1 MKTHILHFD
10 LAQNH
15 LRTQSS
21 QLNLWVGEYNIPL
34 QEHDESSL
42 ARAAGENPAIDMVLR
57 YGSHNISH
65 FAEIPEH
72 YFLPHHVTLIKV
84 VGDKSGPYRSSL
96 PVLYH
101 LSYHI
106 PNAHL
111 HRYAKRNREKL
122 AVNNI
127 EMALPG
133 KLSALGVNS
142 QHVARNSIHYADL
155 WVATNE
161 IKTPWDIACSI
172 VFSHP
177 ELSNSQ
183 AYAASIV
190 THAHI
195 APPQAI
201 DPLQYN
207 RVYELAISIS
217 SQGPATETG
226 GFATYGQLVAPD
238 GSAMFYEFDWVGQD
252 GQVIF
257 AEGDPVMQ
265 YNLSDET
272 ENYSGSPASNALKTS
287 HNDGRLQNHN
297 WSVSQS
303 ASLDVA
309 EFKDQAA
316 ALTIKRGTN
325 QIWTATNRTP
335 NHGMDVY
342 ADSIRYDSSQSHFS
356 IDFKNKYLRQL
367 GVYIQ
372 FFKDTKMEQPIDN
385 PKVDGN
391 WPFYFPQ
398 ELAALFE
405 TPSQKALGV
414 LANVNTIMGIPMP
427 TDPTNFGLPWPAE
440 AQAAK
445 FLFGGLGTS
454 RWEDPIIWPGV
465 ILTGMFQY
473 GIPALMMLAGAA
485 VTNTQWYKNFIS
497 DKDSVAA
504 LAAVAFPLI
513 GGGAA
518 VGAALFNTKKVLTS
532 LASIAIGILAK
543 KGMEAL
549 ATYVTA
555 QIAASAAAQAV
566 PVVGWAF
573 RLASIALDFAQIAV
587 TTGELLSTPATL
599 EVDIKRQMTLAFT
612 LHPDP
617 AHGEAGR
624 PETAI
629 WPPVAVQCQVTVE
642 YTNGTYY
649 TQTIP
654 LPATGSNT
662 PLSFNFNSVGWGGT
676 LKIKANVYS
685 ATGWLAGSYTSD
697 LLNAQPDDPNEGIMR
712 VSGNIK
718 EMLVPLTQ
726 VTQYEYWEQ
735 LSYDSGKKEYQWIEG
750 SVPLETQS
758 STNCSNVGNNIC
770 KLVNMTILNS
780 DYQVG
785 YCYQA
790 SGQDIPLEDPLSPPN
805 SGQMYVLQNIST
817 LGNDSLNKRLKL
829 SAVGFKVQP
838 LISYNSFGEGPDEK
852 TITPYNFIIDSRF
865 GEYHLRRVDLRDGSH
880 NFGLTDNPL
889 SWGTFTIPHLDAMVV
904 HPSGYVIAVSWQY
917 SKMQILTLGD
927 QGYPDDQAPAAQIVS
942 GEGVRQ
948 GLTHGPI
955 ALTVTPDGRILLLET
970 INTRIQAFDTKG
982 NPFASFAGATLFQ
995 LATADYQA
1003 TLDAQK
1009 FSPALQQ
1016 AFREQGLTFLFS
1028 DSDPNFIRLLNAG
1041 VLDEQIINT
1050 FAHDGIYLSYNQTA
1064 DGNIDPVGSTTVDV
1078 IQQGQSWLVYDP
1090 QKPATYTLTAQ
1101 GQTVSVYNDL
1111 SNVRVIAIGQGVK
1124 WQIDDLSS
1132 ARSWLLT
1139 LNATNPAQITVADYL
1154 SYMSLNK
1161 PAGITYLDVAVEEK
1175 GYIYVLSYR
1184 NEGRDPTDYILDI
1197 YNPDG
1202 TFLVTVPDST
1212 LVPDPAK
1219 RQHIV
1224 AGHLAIDSFRTLVAM
1239 NYGKFL
1245 GENQRTQPQISQWKP
1260 TTPIFDLGIDQLP
1273 IFQQHDMDKI
1283 RAVFADNKHPLSNKA
1298 TIETINE
1305 NGYFIIT
1312 DVSTRYPVICT
1323 VDGDNQQI
1331 ISVYSFSERTMPLK
1345 IYNSGFKAVLQLLG
1359 IPEIDVTEKVVVVSS
1374 SQGSLRPDDPLSLAP
1389 SYTAE
1394 VSSASELLTLS
1405 GIPPVE
1411 APISFPA
1418 TVDVFAIAELEIA
1431 DDGVLNISNP
1441 TSRPI
1446 VVVVDTLV
1454 LKQGGQ
1460 LICDASVIL
1469 NVQTY
1474 TQTQENSHE

>member
-10 LAQNH
+10 LAQGH
-15 LRTQSS
+15 LRSQSN
-21 QLNLWVGEYNIPL
+21 QLSLWVGEHNIPL

-42 ARAAGENPAIDMVLR
+42 AKSAAGNSALDMVLR

-65 FAEIPEH
+65 FAEVPEH

-101 LSYHI
+101 ISYHV

-111 HRYAKRNREKL
+111 RRYAKRNIEKL
-122 AVNNI
+122 AVNNVG
-127 EMALPG
+127 MALPG
-133 KLSALGVNS
+133 KLSAFGVNS
-142 QHVARNSIHYADL
+142 QHLALNSIHCSDL
-155 WVATNE
+155 LVAANE
-161 IKTPWDIACSI
+161 VKTPWDVACSI

-177 ELSNSQ
+177 ELANSQ
-183 AYAASIV
+183 AYSASIV
-190 THAHI
+190 MNAHI
-195 APPQAI
+195 APPEAI

-238 GSAMFYEFDWVGQD
+238 GSEMFYEFDWVGQD

-257 AEGDPVMQ
+257 PAGDPVMQ

-272 ENYSGSPASNALKTS
+272 EGGSGSPASNALRTS
-287 HNDGRLQNHN
+287 RDDGRLQNHN

-316 ALTIKRGTN
+316 ALAVKRDTN

-385 PKVDGN
+385 PKVDGD

-454 RWEDPIIWPGV
+454 RWENPIVWPGV

-473 GIPALMMLAGAA
+473 GIPALMMLAGAM
-485 VTNTQWYKNFIS
+485 VTNSQWYKDFIS
-497 DKDSVAA
+497 NKDNVAI
-504 LAAVAFPLI
+504 LAGIAFPLI

-518 VGAALFNTKKVLTS
+518 VGSALFNTKKVLTS

-555 QIAASAAAQAV
+555 QVAASAAAQAV

-573 RLASIALDFAQIAV
+573 RLAAIALDVAQIAV
-587 TTGELLSTPATL
+587 TTGELLSSPATL

-758 STNCSNVGNNIC
+758 SLNCSNVGKNIC
-770 KLVNMTILNS
+770 KLVNMTILDS

-817 LGNDSLNKRLKL
+817 LSNDTLNERLKL

-838 LISYNSFGEGPDEK
+838 LISYNSFGAGPDEK

-917 SKMQILTLGD
+917 SKMQILALGD

-942 GEGVRQ
+942 GEGIRQ

-982 NPFASFAGATLFQ
+982 NPFPSFAGATLFQ
-995 LATADYQA
+995 LATADYRA
-1003 TLDAQK
+1003 TLDAQE

-1028 DSDPNFIRLLNAG
+1028 NSDPNFIRSLNAG
-1041 VLDEQIINT
+1041 VLDEQIIAA
-1050 FAHDGIYLSYNQTA
+1050 FAEDGIYLSYNQTA
-1064 DGNIDPVGSTTVDV
+1064 DGNIDPVGSTVVNV
-1078 IQQGQSWLVYDP
+1078 IQQGQSWSVYDP
-1090 QKPATYTLTAQ
+1090 QKPATYTLTAK

-1124 WQIDDLSS
+1124 WQIDDLSG

-1139 LNATNPAQITVADYL
+1139 LNTTNPAQITVADYL
-1154 SYMSLNK
+1154 SYMPLNK
-1161 PAGITYLDVAVEEK
+1161 PAGITYLDVAVEAK

-1245 GENQRTQPQISQWKP
+1245 GENQRTQPQISQWTP

-1331 ISVYSFSERTMPLK
+1331 ISVYSFSETTMPLK
-1345 IYNSGFKAVLQLLG
+1345 NYSSGFKEVLQLLG
-1359 IPEIDVTEKVVVVSS
+1359 IPESDVTEKVVVASS
-1374 SQGSLRPDDPLSLAP
+1374 SQGSLRPDDPQSLAP

-1446 VVVVDTLV
+1446 VVVVDTLA

-1474 TQTQENSHE
+1474 TKTQENSHE

>member
-10 LAQNH
+10 LAQSH

-42 ARAAGENPAIDMVLR
+42 ARAAGENPAIDMVLS

-65 FAEIPEH
+65 FAEVPEH

-111 HRYAKRNREKL
+111 HHYAKRNREKL
-122 AVNNI
+122 TVNNI

-133 KLSALGVNS
+133 KLSALGVNN
-142 QHVARNSIHYADL
+142 QHLARNSIHYADL
-155 WVATNE
+155 WVAANE
-161 IKTPWDIACSI
+161 IKTPWDVACSI

-190 THAHI
+190 THSHI
-195 APPQAI
+195 APPEAI
-201 DPLQYN
+201 NPLQYN

-226 GFATYGQLVAPD
+226 GFATYGQLVDPD
-238 GSAMFYEFDWVGQD
+238 GNAMFYEFDWIGQD

-265 YNLSDET
+265 YNLSDDT
-272 ENYSGSPASNALKTS
+272 ENYSGSPTSNALKTS

-316 ALTIKRGTN
+316 ALTVKRGTN

-385 PKVDGN
+385 PTVDGN
-391 WPFYFPQ
+391 WPFYFPK

-427 TDPTNFGLPWPAE
+427 TDPTKFGLPWPSE

-485 VTNTQWYKNFIS
+485 VTNTQWYKDFIS

-617 AHGEAGR
+617 AHGEVGR

-817 LGNDSLNKRLKL
+817 LSNDSLNERLKL

-942 GEGVRQ
+942 GEGILQ

-970 INTRIQAFDTKG
+970 FNTRIQAFDTKG
-982 NPFASFAGATLFQ
+982 NPFPSFAGATLFQ

-1003 TLDAQK
+1003 TLDAQE
-1009 FSPALQQ
+1009 FSPELQQ
-1016 AFREQGLTFLFS
+1016 AFRVQGLTFLFS
-1028 DSDPNFIRLLNAG
+1028 NSDPNFIRSLNAG
-1041 VLDEQIINT
+1041 VLDEQIIAT
-1050 FAHDGIYLSYNQTA
+1050 FAQDGIYLSYNQTT

-1111 SNVRVIAIGQGVK
+1111 CNVRVIAIGQGVK

-1154 SYMSLNK
+1154 SYMPLNK
-1161 PAGITYLDVAVEEK
+1161 PAGIKYLDIAVEAK

-1260 TTPIFDLGIDQLP
+1260 TTPIFDLDIEQLP

-1345 IYNSGFKAVLQLLG
+1345 IYNSGFKEVLQLLD
-1359 IPEIDVTEKVVVVSS
+1359 IPESDVTEKVVVASS
-1374 SQGSLRPDDPLSLAP
+1374 SQGSLRPDDPQSLAP

-1431 DDGVLNISNP
+1431 DDGVLNVSNP

-1446 VVVVDTLV
+1446 VVVVDTLT

-1474 TQTQENSHE
+1474 TKTQENSHE

>member
-10 LAQNH
+10 LAQSH
-15 LRTQSS
+15 LRTQAS

-65 FAEIPEH
+65 FAEVPEH

-111 HRYAKRNREKL
+111 HRYVKRNREKL
-122 AVNNI
+122 AVNNV

-142 QHVARNSIHYADL
+142 QHLARNSIHCGDL

-161 IKTPWDIACSI
+161 MKTPWDVACSI

-190 THAHI
+190 MNAHI
-195 APPQAI
+195 APPEAI

-217 SQGPATETG
+217 SQGPATDTG
-226 GFATYGQLVAPD
+226 GFATYGQLVDPD
-238 GSAMFYEFDWVGQD
+238 GNAMFYEFDWVGQD

-316 ALTIKRGTN
+316 ALAVKRDTN

-356 IDFKNKYLRQL
+356 IDFKNNYLRQL

-385 PKVDGN
+385 PKVDGD

-454 RWEDPIIWPGV
+454 RWENPIVWPGV

-473 GIPALMMLAGAA
+473 GIPALMMLAGAM
-485 VTNTQWYKNFIS
+485 VTNSQWYKDFIS
-497 DKDSVAA
+497 NKDNVAI
-504 LAAVAFPLI
+504 LAGIAFPLI

-518 VGAALFNTKKVLTS
+518 VGSALFNTKKVLTS

-555 QIAASAAAQAV
+555 QVAASAAAQAV

-573 RLASIALDFAQIAV
+573 RLAAITLDVAQIAV
-587 TTGELLSTPATL
+587 TTGELLSSPATL

-662 PLSFNFNSVGWGGT
+662 PLSFNFNLVGWGGT

-817 LGNDSLNKRLKL
+817 LSNDSLNERLKL

-917 SKMQILTLGD
+917 SKMQILALGD
-927 QGYPDDQAPAAQIVS
+927 QGYPDAQAPAAQIVS

-982 NPFASFAGATLFQ
+982 NPFPSFAGATLFQ
-995 LATADYQA
+995 LTTADYRA
-1003 TLDAQK
+1003 TLDAQE

-1028 DSDPNFIRLLNAG
+1028 NSDPNFIRSLNAG
-1041 VLDEQIINT
+1041 VLDEQIIAA
-1050 FAHDGIYLSYNQTA
+1050 FAEDGIYLSYNQTA
-1064 DGNIDPVGSTTVDV
+1064 DGNIDPVGSTVVNV
-1078 IQQGQSWLVYDP
+1078 IQQGQSWSVYDP
-1090 QKPATYTLTAQ
+1090 QKPATYTLTAK

-1124 WQIDDLSS
+1124 WQIDDLSG

-1139 LNATNPAQITVADYL
+1139 LNVTNPAQITVADYL
-1154 SYMSLNK
+1154 SYMPLNK
-1161 PAGITYLDVAVEEK
+1161 PAGITYLDVAVESK

-1184 NEGRDPTDYILDI
+1184 NEGRDPTDYVLDI

-1224 AGHLAIDSFRTLVAM
+1224 AAHLAIDSFRTLVAM

-1260 TTPIFDLGIDQLP
+1260 TTPIFDLGIDQLT

-1283 RAVFADNKHPLSNKA
+1283 HAVFAGNKHPLSNKA

-1312 DVSTRYPVICT
+1312 DVNTRYPVICT

-1331 ISVYSFSERTMPLK
+1331 ISVYSFSETTMPLK
-1345 IYNSGFKAVLQLLG
+1345 NYSSGFKEVLQLLG
-1359 IPEIDVTEKVVVVSS
+1359 IPESDVTEKVVVASS
-1374 SQGSLRPDDPLSLAP
+1374 SQGSLRPDDPQSLAP

-1394 VSSASELLTLS
+1394 VSSAAELLTLS

-1446 VVVVDTLV
+1446 VVVVDTLA

-1460 LICDASVIL
+1460 LICDAAVIL

-1474 TQTQENSHE
+1474 TKTQENSHE

>member
-1 MKTHILHFD
+1 MKTHTLHFD
-10 LAQNH
+10 LAQGH

-21 QLNLWVGEYNIPL
+21 QLSLWVGEYNIPL

-42 ARAAGENPAIDMVLR
+42 AKAAGENPAIDMVLR

-65 FAEIPEH
+65 FAEVPEH

-111 HRYAKRNREKL
+111 HRYAKRNIEKL

-127 EMALPG
+127 EMVLPG
-133 KLSALGVNS
+133 KLSALGVKS
-142 QHVARNSIHYADL
+142 QHLARNSIDCGDL
-155 WVATNE
+155 LVATNE
-161 IKTPWDIACSI
+161 MKTPWDVACSV

-183 AYAASIV
+183 AYSASIV
-190 THAHI
+190 MNAHI
-195 APPQAI
+195 APPEAI
-201 DPLQYN
+201 DPQQYN

-217 SQGPATETG
+217 SQGPATEIG

-257 AEGDPVMQ
+257 AAGDPVMQ

-272 ENYSGSPASNALKTS
+272 GNYSGSPASNALKTS
-287 HNDGRLQNHN
+287 HNDDRLQNHN

-303 ASLDVA
+303 ASIDIT
-309 EFKDQAA
+309 EFKDQTS
-316 ALTIKRGTN
+316 ALAVKRDPN

-342 ADSIRYDSSQSHFS
+342 ADSIRYDPGQNYFS

-372 FFKDTKMEQPIDN
+372 FFKDTQMEQPIDN
-385 PKVDGN
+385 PTVDGD
-391 WPFYFPQ
+391 WPFYFPK

-405 TPSQKALGV
+405 TPSQKTLGV

-427 TDPTNFGLPWPAE
+427 TDPTKFGLPWPAE

-454 RWEDPIIWPGV
+454 RWENPIVWPGV

-485 VTNTQWYKNFIS
+485 VTNSQWYKDFIS
-497 DKDSVAA
+497 NKDNVAI
-504 LAAVAFPLI
+504 LAGIAFPLI
-513 GGGAA
+513 GGGAV
-518 VGAALFNTKKVLTS
+518 VGSALFNTKKVLTS

-549 ATYVTA
+549 AAYVTA
-555 QIAASAAAQAV
+555 QIAASAVAQAV

-573 RLASIALDFAQIAV
+573 RLASIALDVAQIAV

-617 AHGEAGR
+617 AHGEVGR

-629 WPPVAVQCQVTVE
+629 WPPVGVQCQVTVE

-654 LPATGSNT
+654 LPTTGSNT
-662 PLSFNFNSVGWGGT
+662 PLSFNFHSVGWGGT

-685 ATGWLAGSYTSD
+685 ATGWLAGSYASE

-712 VSGNIK
+712 VRGNIK

-735 LSYDSGKKEYQWIEG
+735 LSYDSDKKEYQWIEG
-750 SVPLETQS
+750 SVPLETKS
-758 STNCSNVGNNIC
+758 STNCSNVGKNIC

-817 LGNDSLNKRLKL
+817 LSNDTLNERLKL
-829 SAVGFKVQP
+829 SEVGFKVQP
-838 LISYNSFGEGPDEK
+838 LISYNSFGEGPDNK

-865 GEYHLRRVDLRDGSH
+865 GEYHLRRVDLRDGRH
-880 NFGLTDNPL
+880 DFGLTDNPL

-917 SKMQILTLGD
+917 SKMQILPLGD
-927 QGYPDDQAPAAQIVS
+927 QGYPDAQAPAAQIVS
-942 GEGVRQ
+942 GEGIRQ
-948 GLTHGPI
+948 GLMHGPI

-970 INTRIQAFDTKG
+970 INTRVQAFDTKG
-982 NPFASFAGATLFQ
+982 NPFPSFPGATLFK
-995 LATADYQA
+995 LATAEYQA
-1003 TLDAQK
+1003 TLDAQV

-1028 DSDPNFIRLLNAG
+1028 NSDPSFIHSLNTG
-1041 VLDEQIINT
+1041 VLDEQIIAT
-1050 FAHDGIYLSYNQTA
+1050 FAQDGIYLSYNQTA

-1124 WQIDDLSS
+1124 WQIDDLAG

-1139 LNATNPAQITVADYL
+1139 LDATNPAEITVADYL
-1154 SYMSLNK
+1154 AYMPLNK
-1161 PAGITYLDVAVEEK
+1161 PAGITYLDVAVESK
-1175 GYIYVLSYR
+1175 GYIYILSYR

-1197 YNPDG
+1197 YEPNG
-1202 TFLVTVPDST
+1202 KFLVTVPDST
-1212 LVPDPAK
+1212 LVPDPTK

-1224 AGHLAIDSFRTLVAM
+1224 AAHLAIDSFRTLVAM
-1239 NYGKFL
+1239 NYGKIL
-1245 GENQRTQPQISQWKP
+1245 GENQRTQPQISQWTP

-1283 RAVFADNKHPLSNKA
+1283 HAVFAENKHPLSHQA
-1298 TIETINE
+1298 TIETINN

-1312 DVSTRYPVICT
+1312 DVNTRYPVICT
-1323 VDGDNQQI
+1323 VDSDNLQI
-1331 ISVYSFSERTMPLK
+1331 ISVYSFSEINMTSRN
-1345 IYNSGFKAVLQLLG
+1345 YSSGFKAVLQLLG
-1359 IPEIDVTEKVVVVSS
+1359 LSESDVTEKVVIPSS
-1374 SQGSLRPDDPLSLAP
+1374 SQGSLRPNDPQSLAP
-1389 SYTAE
+1389 TYLSN
-1394 VSSASELLTLS
+1394 VPSATELLAIS

-1411 APISFPA
+1411 APISLPA
-1418 TVDVFAIAELEIA
+1418 TINVFAIGELVIANGEILEI
-1431 DDGVLNISNP
+1431 SSPNP
-1441 TSRPI
+1441 QPI
-1446 VVVVDTLV
+1446 VVAVDTLV
-1454 LKQGGQ
+1454 IEPGGQ
-1460 LICDASVIL
+1460 LICDANVIL

-1474 TQTQENSHE
+1474 IQTQENTHE

>member
-1 MKTHILHFD
+1 MKKHILHFD
-10 LAQNH
+10 LAQGH

-65 FAEIPEH
+65 FAEVPEH
-72 YFLPHHVTLIKV
+72 YFLPNHVTLIKV

-111 HRYAKRNREKL
+111 RRYAKRNIEKL

-127 EMALPG
+127 AVALPG

-142 QHVARNSIHYADL
+142 QHLAQNPIHCSDLLVAA
-155 WVATNE
+155 NE
-161 IKTPWDIACSI
+161 VKTPWEVACSI

-190 THAHI
+190 MNAHI
-195 APPQAI
+195 APPQEI
-201 DPLQYN
+201 DPQQYN

-226 GFATYGQLVAPD
+226 GFATYGQLVDPD
-238 GSAMFYEFDWVGQD
+238 GNEMFYEFDWVGQD

-272 ENYSGSPASNALKTS
+272 ENYSGSPASNALRTS
-287 HNDGRLQNHN
+287 HNDTRLQNHN

-303 ASLDVA
+303 ASLDVT
-309 EFKDQAA
+309 EFKDQAS
-316 ALTIKRGTN
+316 ALDAPRNTS

-342 ADSIRYDSSQSHFS
+342 PDSIHYDPGQSHFS

-372 FFKDTKMEQPIDN
+372 FFKDTEMKQPIDN
-385 PKVDGN
+385 PTVHGD
-391 WPFYFPQ
+391 WPFYFPP

-405 TPSQKALGV
+405 TESQKAIGV

-454 RWEDPIIWPGV
+454 RWENPIVWPGV

-473 GIPALMMLAGAA
+473 GIPSLMMLAGAA
-485 VTNTQWYKNFIS
+485 VTNTQWYKDFIS
-497 DKDSVAA
+497 NKDNVAI
-504 LAAVAFPLI
+504 LAGIAFPLI

-518 VGAALFNTKKVLTS
+518 VGSALFNTKKVLTS

-543 KGMEAL
+543 KGLEAL
-549 ATYVTA
+549 AAYVTA

-573 RLASIALDFAQIAV
+573 RIASIALDLAQIAV

-617 AHGEAGR
+617 AHGEVGR

-629 WPPVAVQCQVTVE
+629 WPPVGVQCQVTVE

-654 LPATGSNT
+654 LPTTSSNK
-662 PLSFNFNSVGWGGT
+662 PLTFNFNSVGWGGT

-685 ATGWLAGSYTSD
+685 ATGWLAGSYTSE
-697 LLNAQPDDPNEGIMR
+697 LLNAQPDDPSEGIMR

-735 LSYDSGKKEYQWIEG
+735 LSYDSDKKEYQWIEG

-790 SGQDIPLEDPLSPPN
+790 SGQNIPLEDPLSPPN

-817 LGNDSLNKRLKL
+817 LSNDTLNERLKL
-829 SAVGFKVQP
+829 SEVGFKVQP
-838 LISYNSFGEGPDEK
+838 LISYNSFGEGPDDK

-865 GEYHLRRVDLRDGSH
+865 GEYHLRRVDLRDGKH
-880 NFGLTDNPL
+880 DFGLTDNPL

-917 SKMQILTLGD
+917 SKMQILPLGE
-927 QGYPDDQAPAAQIVS
+927 QGYPDAQAPAAQIVS
-942 GEGVRQ
+942 GEGIRQ
-948 GLTHGPI
+948 GLMHGPI
-955 ALTVTPDGRILLLET
+955 ALAVTPDGRILLLET
-970 INTRIQAFDTKG
+970 INTRVQAFDTKG
-982 NPFASFAGATLFQ
+982 NPFPSFPGATLFK
-995 LATADYQA
+995 LPTAEYQA
-1003 TLDAQK
+1003 TLDAQV

-1028 DSDPNFIRLLNAG
+1028 NSDTSFIYSLNAG
-1041 VLDEQIINT
+1041 VLDEQIIAV
-1050 FAHDGIYLSYNQTA
+1050 FAQDGIYLSYNQTA

-1101 GQTVSVYNDL
+1101 GPTVSVYNDL

-1124 WQIDDLSS
+1124 WQIDDLAG

-1139 LNATNPAQITVADYL
+1139 LDVTNPSEIIVADYL
-1154 SYMSLNK
+1154 SYMPLNK
-1161 PAGITYLDVAVEEK
+1161 PEGITYLDVAVESK
-1175 GYIYVLSYR
+1175 GYIYILSYR

-1197 YNPDG
+1197 YEPDG
-1202 TFLVTVPDST
+1202 KFLVTVPDST
-1212 LVPDPAK
+1212 LVPDPTK

-1224 AGHLAIDSFRTLVAM
+1224 AAHLAIDPFRTLVAM

-1245 GENQRTQPQISQWKP
+1245 GENQRTQPQISQWTP

-1283 RAVFADNKHPLSNKA
+1283 RAVFAENKHPLSNQA
-1298 TIETINE
+1298 TIETINN

-1312 DVSTRYPVICT
+1312 DVNTRYPVICT
-1323 VDGDNQQI
+1323 VDSDNLQI
-1331 ISVYSFSERTMPLK
+1331 ISVYSFSEKNMLLK
-1345 IYNSGFKAVLQLLG
+1345 SYSSGFKAVLQLLG
-1359 IPEIDVTEKVVVVSS
+1359 LSEGDVTEKVAIPSS
-1374 SQGSLRPDDPLSLAP
+1374 SQGSLRPDDPQSLAP
-1389 SYTAE
+1389 SHQSN
-1394 VSSASELLTLS
+1394 VSSAAELLILS

-1411 APISFPA
+1411 APITFPA
-1418 TVDVFAIAELEIA
+1418 TVDVFAIGELVIA
-1431 DDGVLNISNP
+1431 DGGILNISNP
-1441 TSRPI
+1441 NPQPI
-1446 VVVVDTLV
+1446 VVAVDTLTV
-1454 LKQGGQ
+1454 KQGGQ

-1474 TQTQENSHE
+1474 TQTQENTHE